1 MKRRIG
7 IIIYVLFIVLALIIN
22 SLLINAIDKSSDV
35 KTEEENRKALLS
47 H

>member
-1 MKRRIG
+1 MKRMIG
-7 IIIYVLFIVLALIIN
+7 IIIYILFIVLALIIN

-35 KTEEENRKALLS
+35 KTKKENPKALLS